1 MAPEQAL
8 GETVDHRCDLFSL
21 GSVLYHLP
29 TWKAP
34 FPGGNITATLMA
46 VVRQDP
52 EPIDKLTPEID
63 PDLEKL
69 INRLLTKDRNHR
81 PQTEI
86 GRAHV

>member
-29 TWKAP
+29 TGKAP

-52 EPIDKLTPEID
+52 EPIDKLAPEID
-63 PDLEKL
+63 PDL
-69 INRLLTKDRNHR
+69 
-81 PQTEI
+81 
-86 GRAHV
+86 